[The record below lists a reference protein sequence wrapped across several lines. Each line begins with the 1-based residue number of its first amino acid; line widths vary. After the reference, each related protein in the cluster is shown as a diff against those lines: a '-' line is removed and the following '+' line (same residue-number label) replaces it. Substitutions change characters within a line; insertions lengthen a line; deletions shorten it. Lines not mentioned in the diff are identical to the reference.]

1 MNELS
6 PERELEE
13 RRNERRRR
21 VLFFGKISD
30 ATGAQVAECA
40 ISNVSPKGA
49 QVRLYADHS
58 FPDRVYLIDAKTQS
72 AHLADVIWRRGER
85 WGLSFVETY
94 DLEKAVP
101 ERLKFLKR
109 LFIDT
114 KLRQIEVLEGK
125 GFTLEEALDAIGTA
139 RAVYER
145 WRRESLL
152 REQTR
157 EKMER
162 LVSESAD
169 VLRTLAN
176 LPDDE

>member
-1 MNELS
+1 
-6 PERELEE
+6 
-13 RRNERRRR
+13 

-30 ATGAQVAECA
+30 ATGAKVADCA

-58 FPDRVYLIDAKTQS
+58 FPNRVYLIDAKTQS
-72 AHLADVIWRRGER
+72 AHLAQVIWRRRER
-85 WGLSFVETY
+85 WGLRFVETL

-101 ERLKFLKR
+101 TNLKFLKR
-109 LFIDT
+109 LFIDS

-125 GFTLEEALDAIGTA
+125 GFTLEEALDAIGTT
-139 RAVYER
+139 RTDYER

-162 LVSESAD
+162 LVNESAD
-169 VLRTLAN
+169 MLRSLAN
-176 LPDDE
+176 LPEE